1 MAINMAGLT
10 GSFQGAKDS
19 QKIKELQG
27 TIEQLETQLAEAE
40 QLRQEVGQ
48 LRSTRA
54 GTLSDSEKL
63 ALEGQITALTEQLA
77 HSGGEHSIDIAL
89 IDADLDQPRTVFAK
103 SVIQE
108 RAASLRDNGQ
118 LAPIIVIPQANGRY
132 KLFEGQLRWEAAK
145 FLAWPSLRSV
155 FLPETE
161 HQDPLEIFTQQVVTS
176 AHSKGLHELDLATAI
191 LRIVSERGQRQGL
204 ALSAADV
211 PKILNTAMSRLK
223 REKALPDFNTL
234 RISEAAEKAAW
245 IDSRDLRS
253 DAEREVYRAIL
264 NLQLHPGSVNNN
276 VMPLLKLSD
285 DLKQVIRQESLE
297 GSKARELNKLAADK
311 LGISAGK
318 ALKVRIEVTQQVV
331 EQKLSLSETRIL
343 VEETLR
349 QHRGTPEKSSA
360 GQRAIKQIN
369 QINLDEI
376 SADDLLELQEVM
388 QQKLT
393 YLTSLI
399 R

>member
-40 QLRQEVGQ
+40 QLRQEVEQ

-54 GTLSDSEKL
+54 GALSNTEKL
-63 ALEGQITALTEQLA
+63 ALEAQITALTAQLA
-77 HSGGEHSIDIAL
+77 HSGGEHSVDIAL
-89 IDADLDQPRTVFAK
+89 IDADLEQPRTVFAK

-161 HQDPLEIFTQQVVTS
+161 HHDPLEIFTQQVVTS

-234 RISEAAEKAAW
+234 RISEVAEKAAW

-253 DAEREVYRAIL
+253 EAEREVYRAIL

-276 VMPLLKLSD
+276 IMPLLKLTD

-311 LGISAGK
+311 LGVSEGK
-318 ALKVRIEVTQQVV
+318 ALKVRSEVTQEVV

-349 QHRGTPEKSSA
+349 KYRGTPEKSSA

-393 YLTSLI
+393 YLTSLL